1 VNKDNIISKYLASV
15 ERKADVPADL
25 PPTIEQGP
33 SVQNVQEDHSQVPF
47 QIDVMKRG
55 SGEDGLIT
63 FKDVATKY
71 SPGESFTLSAVTNHS
86 GVWQFGKV
94 YDDGTILLAR
104 YDRDTQLMR
113 VPLDTQL
120 RDWWNYLKDQ
130 GLERSSS
137 SLASVERTAGGP
149 AKDLSYAAISLENL
163 SERISSDVLSKVYE
177 SLGDVKDLRSE
188 GALDHLDLSDYD
200 RLVSRVTKESAAIGL
215 SIALLSK
222 ATDRLSEGY

>member
-1 VNKDNIISKYLASV
+1 MKSGSGTSSMWQIPRKPIGGKLMLMGPNKLVNLGSLDV
-15 ERKADVPADL
+15 EVGVLLEEAK
-25 PPTIEQGP
+25 
-33 SVQNVQEDHSQVPF
+33 
-47 QIDVMKRG
+47 KRG
-55 SGEDGLIT
+55 WDSKI
-63 FKDVATKY
+63 
-71 SPGESFTLSAVTNHS
+71 
-86 GVWQFGKV
+86 
-94 YDDGTILLAR
+94 
-104 YDRDTQLMR
+104 
-113 VPLDTQL
+113 
-120 RDWWNYLKDQ
+120 
-130 GLERSSS
+130 SST
-137 SLASVERTAGGP
+137 LASVERTAGGP